1 MNRFGGKFDDLIFIR
16 EDELGTKSYLYL
28 QAKHR
33 LHEKPHPKAKS
44 ITTYNLFNDNKDDF
58 RLVKYFHSYWDDI
71 RKAEGAQQ
79 QCPRPDDKIHL
90 VICTNIDFDL
100 EYNGIE
106 MTPLGRDQL
115 DNTLLDDMLTFPK
128 NVKWFKFLAN
138 VLYQCAK
145 DNKPLDNHDNKIFA
159 NFLPTLLKEH
169 VIDCTPIHRE
179 GNNSKNHQ
187 FHPDFIHDNFISFQT
202 KRSDAK
208 ELRNILIA
216 LQLGGDG
223 MWKNWE
229 FRINSIT
236 SITDKEITIS
246 KIEPT
251 LYRLKLIHWLAYM
264 LRNFANNSKTAL
276 DEDGMFKPYL
286 AALLTENVIGK
297 TPVTTAGNIDQQYGF
312 HADFKDKSPV
322 NKRSNFTE
330 ELHKALN
337 RLVTKGGCGWEN
349 WTFKIKDVSHFV
361 NIQSFNGIANRKLD
375 DLDTEN
381 NIGDFFDKLIF
392 AVNTP
397 NEDELEDILKH
408 EMGVYLK
415 LQDTDWQFSYIY
427 TEMNKWFRN
436 QENTWL
442 SSDVGRGIFLD
453 KIRGEVY
460 QLAHFFN
467 FRAKS
472 FIV

>member
-1 MNRFGGKFDDLIFIR
+1 
-16 EDELGTKSYLYL
+16 
-28 QAKHR
+28 
-33 LHEKPHPKAKS
+33 
-44 ITTYNLFNDNKDDF
+44 
-58 RLVKYFHSYWDDI
+58 
-71 RKAEGAQQ
+71 
-79 QCPRPDDKIHL
+79 
-90 VICTNIDFDL
+90 
-100 EYNGIE
+100 

-251 LYRLKLIHWLAYM
+251 LYRLKLIHWLA
-264 LRNFANNSKTAL
+264 
-276 DEDGMFKPYL
+276 
-286 AALLTENVIGK
+286 
-297 TPVTTAGNIDQQYGF
+297 
-312 HADFKDKSPV
+312 
-322 NKRSNFTE
+322 
-330 ELHKALN
+330 
-337 RLVTKGGCGWEN
+337 
-349 WTFKIKDVSHFV
+349 
-361 NIQSFNGIANRKLD
+361 
-375 DLDTEN
+375 
-381 NIGDFFDKLIF
+381 
-392 AVNTP
+392 
-397 NEDELEDILKH
+397 
-408 EMGVYLK
+408 
-415 LQDTDWQFSYIY
+415 
-427 TEMNKWFRN
+427 
-436 QENTWL
+436 
-442 SSDVGRGIFLD
+442 
-453 KIRGEVY
+453 
-460 QLAHFFN
+460 
-467 FRAKS
+467 
-472 FIV
+472 